1 LVVPLVVA
9 MADCLVALKADM
21 TVDWSVAVSA
31 DTLAEWMVVLMVG
44 LTAAVRAD

>member
-9 MADCLVALKADM
+9 MADCLVAVSAGS

-31 DTLAEWMVVLMVG
+31 DSMVWLMVVMMVG
-44 LTAAVRAD
+44 LTAVVRVD